1 MKEADLFEYLK
12 GKLPDLQL
20 AKDQYSKYDCYSLH
34 HKMDIELK
42 CSRTHYPDLLIERA
56 KYSALMERS
65 MAYATT
71 PVYICSTPEG
81 VWVFRLEDIE
91 MTWFTKSLPKTTDF
105 GQRQWVDKEIE
116 MIDISQGKKI

>member
-1 MKEADLFEYLK
+1 MKEADLFQYLK

-42 CSRTHYPDLLIERA
+42 CRRTHYQELLIERA

-105 GQRQWVDKEIE
+105 GQRQWVDKEIA
-116 MIDISQGKKI
+116 MIDLAQGKKI

>member
-42 CSRTHYPDLLIERA
+42 CRRTHYPDLLIERA

-81 VWVFRLEDIE
+81 IWVFRLEDIE
-91 MTWFTKSLPKTTDF
+91 MNWFTKSLPKTTDF
-105 GQRQWVDKEIE
+105 GQRQWVDKEIA

>member
-20 AKDQYSKYDCYSLH
+20 AKDQFSKYDCYSLH

-42 CSRTHYPDLLIERA
+42 CRRTHYPDLLIERA

-81 VWVFRLEDIE
+81 IWAFRLEDIE

-105 GQRQWVDKEIE
+105 GQRQWVDKEIA

>member
-20 AKDQYSKYDCYSLH
+20 AKDQFSKYDCYSLH

-42 CSRTHYPDLLIERA
+42 CRRTHYPDRLIERA

-81 VWVFRLEDIE
+81 IWVFRLEDIE
-91 MTWFTKSLPKTTDF
+91 MTWFTKSLPRTTDF
-105 GQRQWVDKEIE
+105 GQRQWVDKEIAL
-116 MIDISQGKKI
+116 IDISQGKKI

>member
-1 MKEADLFEYLK
+1 MKEADLFKYLK

-42 CSRTHYPDLLIERA
+42 CRRTHYPDLLIERA

-81 VWVFRLEDIE
+81 IWVFRLEDIE

-105 GQRQWVDKEIE
+105 GQRQWVDKEIA